1 MRKFLFLL
9 LVCLGVAACDDIIFT
24 DGRTLAHGYVTDS
37 LTGQRVPGVT
47 VHLLQ
52 CNSSIVFFGKRCRTI
67 MDSAVTDANGYYRF
81 RFRDQRRTDFAL
93 QLVAYPD
100 KDFVVAH
107 DRPYPDAQTVDGG
120 LYVVR
125 EGKKNQFDFLIKPFK
140 TVQFRLRIND
150 PGYETAH
157 VRTYMQQYEFRLPA
171 RPLDTTL
178 HFKAA
183 PAERFSLEGYLYA
196 PGKAVI
202 SVDTSFYLGTADT
215 TRLTFVRP

>member
-1 MRKFLFLL
+1 MRKLLFLL
-9 LVCLGVAACDDIIFT
+9 LACLGAAACDDVIFT

-37 LTGQRVPGVT
+37 LTNQRVPGVT
-47 VHLLQ
+47 VYLLQ
-52 CNSSIVFFGKRCRTI
+52 CNSSVVFFGKRCKTI

-100 KDFVVAH
+100 RDFVVAH

-140 TVQFRLRIND
+140 TVQLRLRINA
-150 PGYETAH
+150 PGYEMAN
-157 VRTYMQQYEFRLPA
+157 VRTYLQQYEFQLPA

-178 HFKAA
+178 YFKAA
-183 PAERFSLEGYLYA
+183 PAENFRLKGHLYA
-196 PGKAVI
+196 PNKAVI
-202 SVDTSFYLGTADT
+202 SVDTSLHFGTADT
-215 TRLTFVRP
+215 TRLTMVRP